1 MLPGGAQSS
10 LVSTAILGADG
21 MRTGGAGTGRDGG
34 DDDGSGGLVGDGGGG
49 SSAGK
54 TMDASAE
61 GGIGMEEDAD
71 G

>member
-21 MRTGGAGTGRDGG
+21 MRTGGAGTGRGGG
-34 DDDGSGGLVGDGGGG
+34 DDDGSGGGGGGGGG

-61 GGIGMEEDAD
+61 GIGMEEDAD